1 MLDSINLM
9 TEIPK
14 AEYKQEVREL
24 KRRLAMLQQ
33 TVREKKLPVVIL
45 FEGWGAAGKG
55 SIISDVMLSMDP
67 RGYSVYSITEP
78 SQDELRKPLLWRYWM
93 KLPEYGQFTIFDRS
107 WYQDIMIAPLEENIR
122 KSEVARRVHSINTFE
137 RQLADDGY
145 VVLKFFLHI
154 GQKEQ
159 EKRLRKLE
167 ENKTTRWRVTERDW
181 KRNKQYERY
190 WTAYDHYLQE
200 TDTACAPWHLI
211 DAHHERCALLSVYQ
225 ILVTSVET
233 ALQNREDGVMPWVQ
247 PCTAAKPYESPLGF
261 PMVSMPNL
269 AEVHLDKR
277 MEEADYKAELKKAQ
291 KTLAKLHNKL
301 YLSKRPL
308 IIAYEG
314 WYAAGKGGNIRRVAA
329 ALDPRGYE
337 VIPVAA
343 PDKTELAHHYLWRF
357 WKNLPRTG
365 HVAIFDRT
373 WYGRVL
379 VERIEGFCREDDWK
393 RAYQEIN
400 EFEKELHD
408 WGAILVKFW
417 LHVDQDE
424 QLARFMDRQNT
435 PEKRWKITEEDWRNR
450 EKWSAYEIAVND
462 MFQMTSTEFAPWH
475 IIESNDKR
483 YGRIKALKTIIHAV
497 ESELAQ

>member
-14 AEYKQEVREL
+14 AEYKQEGREL

-167 ENKTTRWRVTERDW
+167 EN
-181 KRNKQYERY
+181 N
-190 WTAYDHYLQE
+190 
-200 TDTACAPWHLI
+200 
-211 DAHHERCALLSVYQ
+211 
-225 ILVTSVET
+225 
-233 ALQNREDGVMPWVQ
+233 
-247 PCTAAKPYESPLGF
+247 
-261 PMVSMPNL
+261 
-269 AEVHLDKR
+269 
-277 MEEADYKAELKKAQ
+277 
-291 KTLAKLHNKL
+291 
-301 YLSKRPL
+301 
-308 IIAYEG
+308 
-314 WYAAGKGGNIRRVAA
+314 
-329 ALDPRGYE
+329 
-337 VIPVAA
+337 
-343 PDKTELAHHYLWRF
+343 
-357 WKNLPRTG
+357 
-365 HVAIFDRT
+365 
-373 WYGRVL
+373 
-379 VERIEGFCREDDWK
+379 
-393 RAYQEIN
+393 
-400 EFEKELHD
+400 
-408 WGAILVKFW
+408 
-417 LHVDQDE
+417 
-424 QLARFMDRQNT
+424 
-435 PEKRWKITEEDWRNR
+435 
-450 EKWSAYEIAVND
+450 
-462 MFQMTSTEFAPWH
+462 
-475 IIESNDKR
+475 
-483 YGRIKALKTIIHAV
+483 AV
-497 ESELAQ
+497 ESDGARLEAKQAV